1 MDALGVEFDREPHG
15 QEGDKTKWPD
25 FGTRN
30 LDEYVVGENKAL
42 NNASTGKSQLTGY
55 LDSISVSA
63 SYGILTDGF
72 DWSIYSVERG
82 GDVAEFPKVREGSL
96 RTALSALAHEQ
107 GLLDSDSISETDTDR
122 EIEAFVEDFS
132 KGALNDLISV
142 KAPQYLRD
150 LRKRGVEDF
159 YDLYIELLFAEG
171 KQYNYDTHLLSDIVA
186 PDGASGT
193 DKRRFAVTLMN
204 RLLFIKILETKGVV
218 PEGLLSERLRTYEE
232 NSDAF
237 MQGFYEAQLKP
248 LFYKLLNTP
257 KPERPSQLRGG
268 WQDKIPYFVVG
279 IFRH

>member
-72 DWSIYSVERG
+72 DWSIYSVEHG

-107 GLLDSDSISETDTDR
+107 GLLDSGSISETDTDK
-122 EIEAFVEDFS
+122 EIEAF
-132 KGALNDLISV
+132 
-142 KAPQYLRD
+142 
-150 LRKRGVEDF
+150 VEDF